1 VLASNSFV
9 LSFQNLSVPSISLSS
24 MSTPTPPPASP
35 NRSSTPLQLTA
46 DEELEAFMREP
57 TPMLLEGDEHRVGEE
72 EQQGSTGPAAS
83 PGFDFSDSVGIDPS
97 SGPVR
102 SNEHRMARQLAV
114 KVNLRPYQKEAL
126 DHLVKVCLGLSL
138 ASKVH
143 ISNADSH
150 SSARVRIQVRI
161 SAFSSNCVL
170 SKTSLRKSFP
180 MPRHI

>member
-1 VLASNSFV
+1 VLASNSFG

-24 MSTPTPPPASP
+24 MSTPTPPPSSP

-57 TPMLLEGDEHRVGEE
+57 TPMLLGDEHGVGEE

-102 SNEHRMARQLAV
+102 SNEHCMARQLAV

-126 DHLVKVCLGLSL
+126 DHLVKVCLGLNL

-143 ISNADSH
+143 ISNADSR
-150 SSARVRIQVRI
+150 SSTIGFEFRSEYPHFRPTVC
-161 SAFSSNCVL
+161 S
-170 SKTSLRKSFP
+170 RKQA
-180 MPRHI
+180 

>member
-83 PGFDFSDSVGIDPS
+83 PGF
-97 SGPVR
+97 
-102 SNEHRMARQLAV
+102 E
-114 KVNLRPYQKEAL
+114 
-126 DHLVKVCLGLSL
+126 
-138 ASKVH
+138 
-143 ISNADSH
+143 
-150 SSARVRIQVRI
+150 SSATPLALILHLAL
-161 SAFSSNCVL
+161 SAPTSIVWLANSL
-170 SKTSLRKSFP
+170 SK
-180 MPRHI
+180 